1 MSSKHPNE
9 MSRHSGITKVHKHT
23 PSGISNSLQ
32 TLWAKKQ
39 KAQEECLI
47 VPLGGMKIVS
57 RRTKI
62 VSWGMKSRLRRDEF
76 TPR

>member
-39 KAQEECLI
+39 KAQEGMSNSSS
-47 VPLGGMKIVS
+47 LG
-57 RRTKI
+57 
-62 VSWGMKSRLRRDEF
+62 RDENRLSQDENRLVGDEE
-76 TPR
+76 PSQA

>member
-47 VPLGGMKIVS
+47 VPLG
-57 RRTKI
+57 
-62 VSWGMKSRLRRDEF
+62 RDENRLSQDENRLVGDEE
-76 TPR
+76 PSQA

>member
-47 VPLGGMKIVS
+47 VSLG
-57 RRTKI
+57 
-62 VSWGMKSRLRRDEF
+62 RDENRLSQDENRLVGDEE
-76 TPR
+76 PSQA